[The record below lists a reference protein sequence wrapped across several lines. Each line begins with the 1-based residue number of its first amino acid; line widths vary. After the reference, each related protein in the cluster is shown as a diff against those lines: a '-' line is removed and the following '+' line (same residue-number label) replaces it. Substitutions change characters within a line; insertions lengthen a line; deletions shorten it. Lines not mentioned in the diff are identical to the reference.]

1 MKPTVKLIGKD
12 GNIFGIVA
20 NSMKAM
26 KKEGISKETIREF
39 QNKTFKA
46 KNYDEALGIIMEYVE
61 IE

>member
-12 GNIFGIVA
+12 GNIFAMVA
-20 NSMKAM
+20 KAMKTM

>member
-1 MKPTVKLIGKD
+1 MVAKAMKT
-12 GNIFGIVA
+12 
-20 NSMKAM
+20 M